1 MGTGEQVNRP
11 GKDRAPAGTT
21 MVDAGILFPSPNQ
34 ASASHGLIG
43 LSPPPPIAKI
53 SLSQTLSTLNP
64 TPNWDLN
71 PN

>member
-21 MVDAGILFPSPNQ
+21 IVDASISFPLPNQ

-43 LSPPPPIAKI
+43 LFPPLPQLP
-53 SLSQTLSTLNP
+53 S
-64 TPNWDLN
+64 
-71 PN
+71 

>member
-21 MVDAGILFPSPNQ
+21 IVDASISFPLPNQ

-43 LSPPPPIAKI
+43 LSPPPPIAKL
-53 SLSQTLSTLNP
+53 SLCQTPSTPKLNSI
-64 TPNWDLN
+64 WI
-71 PN
+71 